1 MENNQRLDAY
11 ERGQSIVSRKATDF
25 DQIKEE
31 TLRGYLQELKNKYPS
46 GTIIRSNKYPE
57 LDGEPLTGQLIL
69 EVAESNQSAANR
81 QKFENIVQPE
91 GIVIRY
97 TPE

>member
-46 GTIIRSNKYPE
+46 GTIINSKKYPE
-57 LDGEPLTGQLIL
+57 LKGPLTGQLIL
-69 EVAESNQSAANR
+69 EVPDSNQSARNR
-81 QKFENIVQPE
+81 QKFENIAQQE
-91 GIVIRY
+91 GILIRY